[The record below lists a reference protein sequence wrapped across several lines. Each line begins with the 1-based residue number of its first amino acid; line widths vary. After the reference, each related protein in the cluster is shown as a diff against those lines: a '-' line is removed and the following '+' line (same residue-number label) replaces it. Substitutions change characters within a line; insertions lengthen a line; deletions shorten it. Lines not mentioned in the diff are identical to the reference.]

1 MFIGRVEKRRTID
14 YIGWCSNG
22 KSLLH
27 EVFIDLMSN
36 KNKYFINMIR
46 NHKMLNIFNAII
58 VRKDGINDKIDIVG
72 LIFNY
77 YI

>member
-1 MFIGRVEKRRTID
+1 MD
-14 YIGWCSNG
+14 YIGWCSNE
-22 KSLLH
+22 KAYYM
-27 EVFIDLMSN
+27 IISN

-46 NHKMLNIFNAII
+46 NRKMLNIFNAII
-58 VRKDGINDKIDIVG
+58 VRKDGINDKINIVG